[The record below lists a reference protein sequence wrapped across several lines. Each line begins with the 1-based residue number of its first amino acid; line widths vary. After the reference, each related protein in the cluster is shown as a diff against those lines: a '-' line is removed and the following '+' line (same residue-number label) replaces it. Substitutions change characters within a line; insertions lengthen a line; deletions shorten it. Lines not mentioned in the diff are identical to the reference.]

1 MSTGPPVKSMVVDSR
16 APLLLILA
24 LSASPVAAQFPTKL
38 QPRTVTEFET
48 YAHRVEQQ
56 LATRWQGQKSFLAI
70 GDDPAERQKVL
81 AGDLLIRPAVP
92 DNPVSISGG
101 LIHDWLGAA
110 FIPNVKIQKVLSI
123 LQDFDAHSH
132 IYPSVVNS
140 RLIRRDGNHLTGYW
154 RLERKDPLFPEVLDV
169 EQDAYYQRVGSGKWT
184 CRAYAKNISE
194 VQNAGS
200 AQEKKLPPGQGNGF
214 LWQFY
219 AYWSLESTGN
229 GVLAECRTLSLSR
242 SVPAGLMWA
251 VKPFIQ
257 KLPRESLASTLE
269 NTRTA
274 ATK

>member
-1 MSTGPPVKSMVVDSR
+1 M
-16 APLLLILA
+16 LLILA
-24 LSASPVAAQFPTKL
+24 LSAGPLSGQFPTKL
-38 QPRTVTEFET
+38 QPRTVEEFEA
-48 YAHRVEQQ
+48 YAKKIEQQ
-56 LATRWQGQKSFLAI
+56 LSARWQGQKPFLAI

-81 AGDLLIRPAVP
+81 GGELLIRPALP
-92 DNPVSISGG
+92 ENPVSIDGG
-101 LIHDWLGAA
+101 LIHDWLGAV
-110 FIPNVKIQKVLSI
+110 FIPNVSMEKVLSI
-123 LQDFDAHSH
+123 LQNFDAHSR
-132 IYPSVVNS
+132 IYPSVVS
-140 RLIRRDGNHLTGYW
+140 SHLIRRDGNHLTGYW
-154 RLERKDPLFPEVLDV
+154 RLERKDPLFPVVLDV
-169 EQDAYYQRVGSGKWT
+169 VQDAYYQQAGPGKWT

-194 VQNAGS
+194 VQNAGTP
-200 AQEKKLPPGQGNGF
+200 QGKKLPPGQGNGF

-274 ATK
+274 AAK